1 MCSAIA
7 LINSGGTQFPIRAIA
22 PAEIVRGLVGFGV
35 SSPNCEL
42 MAMTMAAR
50 SRTDTPRARFLPDNV
65 DAQQGLSL
73 P

>member
-1 MCSAIA
+1 MS
-7 LINSGGTQFPIRAIA
+7 SGGTQLPIRAIA
-22 PAEIVRGLVGFGV
+22 SDRDPAEIVRGLVGFGV

-73 P
+73 S